1 MRTQGSAP
9 DPVLAGRQPVC
20 HDRPESKRM
29 YAHWMSRVK
38 INSLTLALDILRQ
51 IYKMEERRPNLKK
64 LKDCLDNGEHYTG
77 FLAVIK
83 PNSFS
88 ESGALIQFSV
98 S

>member
-1 MRTQGSAP
+1 MRTRGSAP

-64 LKDCLDNGEHYTG
+64 LKDCLDNGEHYRP
-77 FLAVIK
+77 A
-83 PNSFS
+83 
-88 ESGALIQFSV
+88 
-98 S
+98 